1 MATTRRQF
9 LKRSAGA
16 VTVSLVMPRL
26 WLGSAR
32 AQTVQ
37 DVNRRIFVVI
47 QLAGGNDGLNTV
59 VPYSN
64 ATYQSLRPTL
74 GFKDTDLKDAG
85 GASTIIDASLGLHPS
100 LSEIKSLYDAHKVAI
115 VLGVSYPNPNLSH
128 FLSQDIWQTANTN
141 GGLGNG
147 WLGKYADQKLIG
159 QSGLSAVS
167 VGGSLPKAMFA
178 DNFVIPNIST
188 FANYQFQTDSRNT
201 GDRTNQ
207 INAFNAT
214 NGREFD

>member
-16 VTVSLVMPRL
+16 VTVSLVLPRL

-74 GFKDTDLKDAG
+74 GFKDTELKDAG
-85 GASTIIDASLGLHPS
+85 GASTIID
-100 LSEIKSLYDAHKVAI
+100 
-115 VLGVSYPNPNLSH
+115 
-128 FLSQDIWQTANTN
+128 T
-141 GGLGNG
+141 
-147 WLGKYADQKLIG
+147 
-159 QSGLSAVS
+159 S
-167 VGGSLPKAMFA
+167 VGRRLAAKGDVRRQLRHPKHLQLCELPVSNRLAQHRRSNKS
-178 DNFVIPNIST
+178 DKRVQR
-188 FANYQFQTDSRNT
+188 YK
-201 GDRTNQ
+201 
-207 INAFNAT
+207 
-214 NGREFD
+214 